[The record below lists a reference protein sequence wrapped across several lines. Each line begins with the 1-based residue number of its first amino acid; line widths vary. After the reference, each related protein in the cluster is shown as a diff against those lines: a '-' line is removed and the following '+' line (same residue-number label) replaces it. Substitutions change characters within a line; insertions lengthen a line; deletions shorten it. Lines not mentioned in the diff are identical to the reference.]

1 LPSPPVQRNAY
12 AGLVS
17 RLVALLVDVAL
28 LTLTALA
35 ISTLPEL
42 AWQEVLVRPVPG
54 WFSAGVTVAAALLPW
69 AYFTACW
76 WLTGQTVGNL
86 LFGVVVVRSDGQELS
101 FLRAAARSL
110 AGLLLAPLWLLG
122 LLAVLWDER
131 RRAWHDRIFRTVVRY
146 TVKARAARSQPA

>member
-1 LPSPPVQRNAY
+1 MPSPPQRNAY

-17 RLVALLVDVAL
+17 RVVALLIDVAL

-42 AWQEVLVRPVPG
+42 AWQEVLVRAVPG
-54 WFSAGVTVAAALLPW
+54 WFSAGVTAAAALVPW
-69 AYFTACW
+69 AYFAACW
-76 WLTGQTVGNL
+76 WLNGQTIGDL
-86 LFGVVVVRSDGQELS
+86 LIGVVVLRSDGQELS
-101 FLRAAARSL
+101 FPHAAARSL

-122 LLAVLWDER
+122 LFAVLWDER

-146 TVKARAARSQPA
+146 TVKARATRSQPA